1 MAHRKVIDEPSSAEP
16 AAPDRPLSLTDQ
28 IYERVRQEII
38 EAKWRPGQI
47 LLEPE
52 LAALY
57 GVSKT
62 PVREALRLLVQEDW
76 VVILP
81 RKGYLVRPLRL
92 GDIGEVFG
100 LRAMIEPALVSEI
113 ARNQGSQAVGVLQA
127 RLDEQRAAEHDLYA
141 SLDAARRFHLAG
153 AQLTHNRRAEH
164 ILERLLAE
172 VRRLHYLMPDV
183 ESHITSSVEIEAHE
197 AILRA
202 VEAGDPDAAAALMRE
217 HLSEVARTMVNAFAF
232 VPTD

>member
-1 MAHRKVIDEPSSAEP
+1 MATRKTIQLEP
-16 AAPDRPLSLTDQ
+16 ATTTERTVSLTDQ

-38 EAKWRPGQI
+38 QARWRPGAV

-52 LAALY
+52 LAAIY

-92 GDIGEVFG
+92 GDITEVFG
-100 LRAMIEPALVSEI
+100 LRLMIEPSLIADT
-113 ARNQGSQAVGVLQA
+113 ARNAGPVGVELLSR
-127 RLDEQRAAEHDLYA
+127 RLNEQRDAVDLQS
-141 SLDAARRFHLAG
+141 SLDAAREFHLAG
-153 AQLTHNRRAEH
+153 AQFARNRRAERV
-164 ILERLLAE
+164 LERLLDE

-183 ESHITSSVEIEAHE
+183 ESHITSKVEIDAHE
-197 AILRA
+197 KIMKAIDA
-202 VEAGDPDAAAALMRE
+202 SKPDEAADLMRS
-217 HLSEVARTMVNAFAF
+217 HLAEVAQTMIAAFS
-232 VPTD
+232 VIRID

>member
-1 MAHRKVIDEPSSAEP
+1 MAHRKVIEPGTPRVA
-16 AAPDRPLSLTDQ
+16 DRQVSLTDQ

-76 VVILP
+76 VIILP

-92 GDIGEVFG
+92 GDIGEVFF
-100 LRAMIEPALVSEI
+100 AMHGYRS
-113 ARNQGSQAVGVLQA
+113 
-127 RLDEQRAAEHDLYA
+127 
-141 SLDAARRFHLAG
+141 
-153 AQLTHNRRAEH
+153 
-164 ILERLLAE
+164 
-172 VRRLHYLMPDV
+172 
-183 ESHITSSVEIEAHE
+183 
-197 AILRA
+197 
-202 VEAGDPDAAAALMRE
+202 EAGR
-217 HLSEVARTMVNAFAF
+217 
-232 VPTD
+232 

>member
-1 MAHRKVIDEPSSAEP
+1 MGTRKTIQLDVP
-16 AAPDRPLSLTDQ
+16 AAPERVLSLTDQ

-38 EAKWRPGQI
+38 QARWRPGEI

-52 LAALY
+52 LASLY

-92 GDIGEVFG
+92 GDISEVFG
-100 LRAMIEPALVSEI
+100 LRVMIEPSLI
-113 ARNQGSQAVGVLQA
+113 ADTAQNAGEAGAQLLAQ
-127 RLDEQRAAEHDLYA
+127 RLAEQRDAPDLQR
-141 SLDAARRFHLAG
+141 SLDAARQFHLAG
-153 AQLTHNRRAEH
+153 AQLARNRRAER
-164 ILERLLAE
+164 ILERLLDE

-183 ESHITSSVEIEAHE
+183 ESHITSEVEIEAHE
-197 AILRA
+197 KIMRAIDARKPD
-202 VEAGDPDAAAALMRE
+202 EAAELMRA
-217 HLSEVARTMVNAFAF
+217 HLAEVAKTMIDAFS
-232 VPTD
+232 VIRID

>member
-1 MAHRKVIDEPSSAEP
+1 
-16 AAPDRPLSLTDQ
+16 
-28 IYERVRQEII
+28 VRQEII
-38 EAKWRPGQI
+38 QARWRPGDI

-52 LAALY
+52 LASLY

-92 GDIGEVFG
+92 GDISEVFN
-100 LRAMIEPALVSEI
+100 LRMMIEPALISDT
-113 ARNQGSQAVGVLQA
+113 ARNAGDAGVKLLAQ
-127 RLDEQRAAEHDLYA
+127 RLAEQRDAPDLQR
-141 SLDAARRFHLAG
+141 SLDAARQFHLAG
-153 AQLTHNRRAEH
+153 AQFARNRRAERV
-164 ILERLLAE
+164 LEQLLDE

-197 AILRA
+197 KIMRAIDA
-202 VEAGDPDAAAALMRE
+202 HKPDEAAALMRT
-217 HLSEVARTMVNAFAF
+217 HLAEVAKTMIDAFS
-232 VPTD
+232 VIRID

>member
-1 MAHRKVIDEPSSAEP
+1 MAHRRVIEP
-16 AAPDRPLSLTDQ
+16 APVAAATENRQLSLTDQ
-28 IYERVRQEII
+28 VYERVRQEII
-38 EAKWRPGQI
+38 EATWRPGQI

-100 LRAMIEPALVSEI
+100 LRSMIEPALVAEI
-113 ARNQGSQAVGVLQA
+113 ARGVGGQAVEVLRA
-127 RLDEQRAAEHDLYA
+127 RLDEQRGSEKDLYA

-183 ESHITSSVEIEAHE
+183 EFHITSSVEIDAHE

-202 VEAGDPDAAAALMRE
+202 VEAGDPDAAASLMRD

-232 VPTD
+232 VPGD

>member
-1 MAHRKVIDEPSSAEP
+1 MAHRKVIEPGIPGSG
-16 AAPDRPLSLTDQ
+16 DRQASLTDQ

-38 EAKWRPGQI
+38 EATWRPGTL

-92 GDIGEVFG
+92 GDIAEVFG
-100 LRAMIEPALVSEI
+100 LRAMIEPTLVAEI
-113 ARNQGSQAVGVLQA
+113 ARGSNAQAVETLRS
-127 RLDEQRAAEHDLYA
+127 RLDEQRGAEQDLYA
-141 SLDAARRFHLAG
+141 SLDAARRFHLAA
-153 AQLTHNRRAEH
+153 AQLTHNRRAES

-183 ESHITSSVEIEAHE
+183 ESHITSSVEIEAHD

-217 HLSEVARTMVNAFAF
+217 HLAEVARTMVNAFAY
-232 VPTD
+232 VPSD

>member
-1 MAHRKVIDEPSSAEP
+1 MPARKTIQVETASAPER
-16 AAPDRPLSLTDQ
+16 ALSLTDQ

-38 EAKWRPGQI
+38 QARWRPGDV

-52 LAALY
+52 LATLY

-92 GDIGEVFG
+92 GDISEVFN
-100 LRAMIEPALVSEI
+100 LRMMIEPALISDT
-113 ARNQGSQAVGVLQA
+113 ARNAGDAGVKLLAQ
-127 RLDEQRAAEHDLYA
+127 RLAEQRDAPDLQR
-141 SLDAARRFHLAG
+141 SLDAARQFHLAG
-153 AQLTHNRRAEH
+153 AQFARNRRAERV
-164 ILERLLAE
+164 LEQLLDE

-197 AILRA
+197 KIMRAIDA
-202 VEAGDPDAAAALMRE
+202 HKPDEAAALMRT
-217 HLSEVARTMVNAFAF
+217 HLAEVAKTMIDAFS
-232 VPTD
+232 VIRID

>member
-1 MAHRKVIDEPSSAEP
+1 MERRKTIEAAPLAASAE
-16 AAPDRPLSLTDQ
+16 RQLSLTDQ
-28 IYERVRQEII
+28 VYERVRQEII
-38 EAKWRPGQI
+38 DATWRPGQI

-76 VVILP
+76 IVILP

-92 GDIGEVFG
+92 GDISEVFG
-100 LRAMIEPALVSEI
+100 LRMMIEPALI
-113 ARNQGSQAVGVLQA
+113 ADTARNAGPAAVALLGQ
-127 RLDEQRAAEHDLYA
+127 RLDEQRNASGDLQT
-141 SLDAARRFHLAG
+141 SLDAAREFHLAG
-153 AQLTHNRRAEH
+153 AQLARNRRAEG

-172 VRRLHYLMPDV
+172 VRRLHHLMPDV
-183 ESHITSSVEIEAHE
+183 ESHITSAVEIEAHE

-202 VEAGDPDAAAALMRE
+202 IEAGDPESASDLMRD
-217 HLSEVARTMVNAFAF
+217 HLAEVARTMVNAFA
-232 VPTD
+232 VIRID

>member
-1 MAHRKVIDEPSSAEP
+1 MAHRKVIETGSMITA
-16 AAPDRPLSLTDQ
+16 DRQLSLTDQ

-38 EAKWRPGQI
+38 EATWRPGQV

-92 GDIGEVFG
+92 GDVGEVFG
-100 LRAMIEPALVSEI
+100 LRMMIEPALI
-113 ARNQGSQAVGVLQA
+113 ADTARTGGPAAIAVLRA
-127 RLDEQRAAEHDLYA
+127 HLDEQRRTDADLQM

-153 AQLTHNRRAEH
+153 AQLARNRRAESV
-164 ILERLLAE
+164 LERLLAE
-172 VRRLHYLMPDV
+172 VRRLHFLMPDV

-197 AILRA
+197 AILAA
-202 VEAGDPDAAAALMRE
+202 VEANDPEGAANLMRE
-217 HLSEVARTMVNAFAF
+217 HLGEVARTMVNAFAL
-232 VPTD
+232 VPLD

>member
-1 MAHRKVIDEPSSAEP
+1 MAHRKVIDPSITAVSIA
-16 AAPDRPLSLTDQ
+16 DRQLSLTDQ

-52 LAALY
+52 LAVLY

-100 LRAMIEPALVSEI
+100 LRAMIEPALIAEI
-113 ARNQGSQAVGVLQA
+113 ARNAGGQGVDVLRA
-127 RLDEQRAAEHDLYA
+127 RLDEQRGAETDLYA
-141 SLDAARRFHLAG
+141 SLDAARLFHLSG

-197 AILRA
+197 AILHA
-202 VEAGDPDAAAALMRE
+202 VEAGDPDAAASLMRE
-217 HLSEVARTMVNAFAF
+217 HLGEVARTMVNAFAF
-232 VPTD
+232 FPVD

>member
-1 MAHRKVIDEPSSAEP
+1 MQQRKLIEVAP
-16 AAPDRPLSLTDQ
+16 AAPPAGPQLSLTDQ
-28 IYERVRQEII
+28 IYERTRQEII

-92 GDIGEVFG
+92 DDIGEVFG
-100 LRAMIEPALVSEI
+100 LRIMIEPALFADT
-113 ARNQGSQAVGVLQA
+113 ARNSGPAGVAVLAA
-127 RLDEQRAAEHDLYA
+127 RLADQRGAEGDLQA
-141 SLDAARRFHLAG
+141 SLDAARSFHLAG
-153 AQLTHNRRAEH
+153 AQLAHNRRAEGM
-164 ILERLLAE
+164 LERLLAE
-172 VRRLHYLMPDV
+172 VRRLHYLMPNV

-197 AILRA
+197 AILAA
-202 VEAGDPDAAAALMRE
+202 VEARDPDAAAALMRE
-217 HLSEVARTMVNAFAF
+217 HLSEVARTMVNAFAQ
-232 VPTD
+232 VPLD

>member
-1 MAHRKVIDEPSSAEP
+1 MAHRKVIETGSPITA
-16 AAPDRPLSLTDQ
+16 DRQLSLTDQ

-38 EAKWRPGQI
+38 EATWRPGQV

-92 GDIGEVFG
+92 GDVGEVFG
-100 LRAMIEPALVSEI
+100 LRMMIEPALI
-113 ARNQGSQAVGVLQA
+113 ADTARTGGPAAIEVL
-127 RLDEQRAAEHDLYA
+127 RSHLDEQRRTDADLQR

-153 AQLTHNRRAEH
+153 AQLARNRRAESV
-164 ILERLLAE
+164 LERLLAE
-172 VRRLHYLMPDV
+172 VRRLHFLMPDV

-197 AILRA
+197 AILAA
-202 VEAGDPDAAAALMRE
+202 VEAGDPERAANLMRD
-217 HLSEVARTMVNAFAF
+217 HLGEVARTMVNAFAL
-232 VPTD
+232 VPLD

>member
-1 MAHRKVIDEPSSAEP
+1 MAHRRVIEDTVASAVPE
-16 AAPDRPLSLTDQ
+16 RQLSLTDQ
-28 IYERVRQEII
+28 IYDRVRAEII
-38 EAKWRPGQI
+38 QGTWRPGQI

-52 LAALY
+52 LATLY

-76 VVILP
+76 IVILP

-100 LRAMIEPALVSEI
+100 LRVMIEPALI
-113 ARNQGSQAVGVLQA
+113 ADTARTGGETAVAVL
-127 RLDEQRAAEHDLYA
+127 RSHLDAQRREDGDLQS

-153 AQLTHNRRAEH
+153 AQLSQNRRAEG

-172 VRRLHYLMPDV
+172 VRRLHHLMPDV
-183 ESHITSSVEIEAHE
+183 ETHITSSVEIEAHE

-202 VEAGDPDAAAALMRE
+202 VEERDPERAATLMRE
-217 HLSEVARTMVNAFAF
+217 HLNEVARTMVTAFAQ
-232 VPTD
+232 VPLD